1 MNQLKISTRLAVA
14 FAVMVLL
21 LVALGAVSLVRSA
34 SQRAELTDVVGVR
47 IPITKALG
55 ALADG
60 VNVQATQ
67 YRNLV
72 IFSNETILKASRD
85 QIVEARARVAEAY
98 QVLGRLIVSDKGK
111 EALARMEQQRADFLK
126 VGDQYLALIQQGQK
140 DEAIKLLEEQLRP
153 VQLAYRASIREQVEL
168 QSQLTITAWQR
179 AESQAGALLRDM
191 LIAAALA
198 IGIPIFLAIAIIR
211 SITRPLA

>member
-21 LVALGAVSLVRSA
+21 LIALGAVSLVRSA

-98 QVLGRLIVSDKGK
+98 QVLNRLIVSDKGK

-126 VGDQYLALIQQGQK
+126 VGDQYLALIQQSQK

-153 VQLAYRASIREQVEL
+153 VQLALS
-168 QSQLTITAWQR
+168 
-179 AESQAGALLRDM
+179 
-191 LIAAALA
+191 LIH
-198 IGIPIFLAIAIIR
+198 I
-211 SITRPLA
+211 

>member
-21 LVALGAVSLVRSA
+21 LIALGAVSLVRSA

-85 QIVEARARVAEAY
+85 QIVEARARVAA
-98 QVLGRLIVSDKGK
+98 VSYTH
-111 EALARMEQQRADFLK
+111 LRAH
-126 VGDQYLALIQQGQK
+126 
-140 DEAIKLLEEQLRP
+140 E
-153 VQLAYRASIREQVEL
+153 
-168 QSQLTITAWQR
+168 T
-179 AESQAGALLRDM
+179 
-191 LIAAALA
+191 
-198 IGIPIFLAIAIIR
+198 
-211 SITRPLA
+211 

>member
-1 MNQLKISTRLAVA
+1 M
-14 FAVMVLL
+14 
-21 LVALGAVSLVRSA
+21 
-34 SQRAELTDVVGVR
+34 
-47 IPITKALG
+47 
-55 ALADG
+55 
-60 VNVQATQ
+60 
-67 YRNLV
+67 

-198 IGIPIFLAIAIIR
+198 IGIAIFLAITIIR